1 MDELG
6 KYTEESVEADVI
18 GFETCAGK
26 GARVTPVSEPTTFV
40 VGSATEV
47 DDKADEDETR
57 YQEDCERKMR

>member
-18 GFETCAGK
+18 GFETCASK
-26 GARVTPVSEPTTFV
+26 GSRVAPVSEPATFV

-47 DDKADEDETR
+47 DDEADEDETR
-57 YQEDCERKMR
+57 YQ